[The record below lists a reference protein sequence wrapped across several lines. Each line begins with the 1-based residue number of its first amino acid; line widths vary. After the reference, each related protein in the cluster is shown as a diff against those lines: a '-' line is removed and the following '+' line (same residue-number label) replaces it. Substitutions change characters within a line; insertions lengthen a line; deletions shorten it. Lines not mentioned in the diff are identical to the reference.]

1 MAGMAAVETC
11 MSGIQSLAS
20 RTRCGLPA
28 LAAFPLVLFAMAEPA
43 SAQGQ
48 FDARYTLSMAGII
61 VGKIAWKAEINAT
74 GYSAAAAGRATGILS
89 VLLSG
94 EGNVSVKGALK
105 DGRLQSAHYVSAV
118 TREHERTAVSMS
130 LDDGKVREL
139 KVEEPPPESDRVPLT
154 DAHRQNIVDP
164 LSAFL
169 IPGDTGDPMTAAA
182 CHRAL
187 PILDGRRR
195 YDLVLS
201 FRRIDKVK
209 ADQGYA
215 GPALVCAMR
224 FTAIAGHRTS
234 SPLVK
239 YLSEGRDIEV
249 WFVPIAGTR
258 FLAPFRLAVAS
269 VLGNM
274 VLQADQF
281 ESGPLTSGKM

>member
-1 MAGMAAVETC
+1 
-11 MSGIQSLAS
+11 MSGIPSLAQTG
-20 RTRCGLPA
+20 RGIAA
-28 LAAFPLVLFAMAEPA
+28 LAALPLVLFAAPGPA
-43 SAQGQ
+43 AAQGQ
-48 FDARYTLSMAGII
+48 FDARYTLSMAGIP
-61 VGKIAWKAEINAT
+61 VGKINWKAEINAAS
-74 GYSAAAAGRATGILS
+74 YAAAAAGRATGILS
-89 VLLSG
+89 VLISG
-94 EGNVSVKGALK
+94 EGNVSVKGAFK
-105 DGRLQSAHYVSAV
+105 DGRLQPAHYISAV
-118 TREHERTAVSMS
+118 TRENERTAVSMS

-139 KVEEPPPESDRVPLT
+139 NVEEPPPESDRIPLT

-169 IPGDTGDPMTAAA
+169 IPGDTDPMTAAT

-224 FTAIAGHRTS
+224 FIAIAGHRAS

-258 FLAPFRLAVAS
+258 LLAPFRLSVAS
-269 VLGNM
+269 LLDNM

-281 ESGPLTSGKM
+281 VSGPLTSGKM